1 MAKKKPEAHIP
12 LRFLFKDESFKRN
25 WKLFQGERE
34 TRNEALFEAITDE
47 LLSNASANVIRYE
60 QEKEH
65 HSKGGRATRWTVAWK
80 NELADLMLENTSS
93 TSKSRFRDAM
103 AWLSRKSE
111 GQEYGYE
118 LPTLGGEVYVDGN
131 RICYYND
138 GDNNTS
144 PKRDSIKIDSFQTGP
159 FYKRNRGPK
168 N

>member
-1 MAKKKPEAHIP
+1 
-12 LRFLFKDESFKRN
+12 
-25 WKLFQGERE
+25 
-34 TRNEALFEAITDE
+34 
-47 LLSNASANVIRYE
+47 
-60 QEKEH
+60 
-65 HSKGGRATRWTVAWK
+65 
-80 NELADLMLENTSS
+80 
-93 TSKSRFRDAM
+93 M